1 MPRTKQFDEDLV
13 LEKAMNLFWQK
24 GYHDTSIQDL
34 VEYLGINRAS
44 MYHTFGDKQR
54 LFIRA
59 LERYRAKG
67 LEWRRRILQK
77 HEESPLQAL
86 RELFLATA
94 SQLAGDKQCRGCFLV
109 NSAAELLPAKG
120 TIQEYL
126 DRTEQEEL
134 NIYCECIERAV
145 QLGELSPTT
154 DVPHT
159 AAYLAGLHHGLTVVS
174 KFGRKPE
181 ELKNMVRLGLNALS
195 PN

>member
-1 MPRTKQFDEDLV
+1 MPRTKQFDEDQV

-34 VEYLGINRAS
+34 VEHLGINRAS
-44 MYHTFGDKQR
+44 MYHTFGDKQS

-59 LERYRAKG
+59 LQRYRAKG
-67 LEWRRRILQK
+67 LKWREGILK
-77 HEESPLQAL
+77 ENEESPVQAL

-94 SQLAGDKQCRGCFLV
+94 GQLAKDRQCRGCFLV

-120 TIQEYL
+120 TIREYL

-134 NIYCECIERAV
+134 SIYCDCIARAV
-145 QLGELSPTT
+145 ELGELPPET
-154 DVPHT
+154 DVPQT
-159 AAYLAGLHHGLTVVS
+159 ATYLAGLHHGLTVVS
-174 KFGRKPE
+174 KFRMKPQDLE
-181 ELKNMVRLGLNALS
+181 SMVRIGLEALS